1 MSDPTPTP
9 PVNLGPWGFLLPWLA
24 VLVSGA
30 SGPVWRTGPAEIEAA
45 VSKAVAPMRDDLKE
59 LRAELRE
66 LDKRT
71 TRLEATK

>member
-1 MSDPTPTP
+1 VSEPTPAP
-9 PVNLGPWGFLLPWLA
+9 SANLGPWGVILPWVA
-24 VLVSGA
+24 VLVTGA

-45 VSKAVAPMRDDLKE
+45 VTKAVAPMRDDLKE

-71 TRLEATK
+71 TRLEASK